1 MIRVLAAVA
10 KIQNCH
16 GKNRRIDTLGK
27 RLAAFLVQP
36 FPFITIRVKKEG
48 NQMEIAD
55 IRNQLNQMNEKIN
68 SFRGLFDLDQLEEA
82 IAEAEHQMADPTF
95 WDDSE
100 QAQKVINE
108 NNANKETYD
117 QFNQLAEE
125 FEELE
130 VLLEMIQ
137 EEPDAEMEAE
147 LAERIQ
153 ALNEKWELMN
163 CLCC

>member
-55 IRNQLNQMNEKIN
+55 IRNQLNQMNEK
-68 SFRGLFDLDQLEEA
+68 
-82 IAEAEHQMADPTF
+82 
-95 WDDSE
+95 
-100 QAQKVINE
+100 
-108 NNANKETYD
+108 
-117 QFNQLAEE
+117 
-125 FEELE
+125 
-130 VLLEMIQ
+130 
-137 EEPDAEMEAE
+137 
-147 LAERIQ
+147 
-153 ALNEKWELMN
+153 
-163 CLCC
+163 

>member
-1 MIRVLAAVA
+1 
-10 KIQNCH
+10 
-16 GKNRRIDTLGK
+16 
-27 RLAAFLVQP
+27 
-36 FPFITIRVKKEG
+36 
-48 NQMEIAD
+48 
-55 IRNQLNQMNEKIN
+55 
-68 SFRGLFDLDQLEEA
+68 
-82 IAEAEHQMADPTF
+82 MADPTF